1 MISPYPMK
9 KQKMSDTQHYETV
22 QTSAMSDETLLD
34 EMKEMLL
41 GGWQLINHQTKTVQI
56 WTWERPSLT
65 E

>member
-1 MISPYPMK
+1 MPEP
-9 KQKMSDTQHYETV
+9 QFYETV

-41 GGWQLINHQTKTVQI
+41 GGWQLINHQTKTVNI
-56 WTWERPSLT
+56 WTWERPKIS